1 MVLGRFLFSLCLIAG
16 VTVLYTVIGG
26 MKAVVYTDSIQW
38 VVLLVGL
45 VAFAIPAAILELGG
59 IAAISHELPPEFFS
73 LGNVDAITF
82 INWMVTIVPIW
93 WVAMTLYQRI
103 YACRN
108 VADARKAWLLAG
120 VLEYPT
126 IAFAG
131 VFLGMCA
138 RVAFPDAESEMGLPL
153 LIQHVLPIGVVGIVV
168 AAYFSA
174 IMSTADS
181 CLMASSGNFVNDILQ
196 RRFMPRATQSSVL
209 RVSQWMTLLVGVV
222 AVVVASRFERV
233 LDAILYAYSFMVS
246 GLFVPTLGAL
256 FWKRS
261 STAGAFWAMLLGGS
275 TTVLLQLDVLEVP
288 ASWGM
293 SKLDPSLFGIACAG
307 IVFVALSVTVPD
319 GARRSRGNA

>member
-1 MVLGRFLFSLCLIAG
+1 
-16 VTVLYTVIGG
+16 
-26 MKAVVYTDSIQW
+26 
-38 VVLLVGL
+38 
-45 VAFAIPAAILELGG
+45 
-59 IAAISHELPPEFFS
+59 
-73 LGNVDAITF
+73 
-82 INWMVTIVPIW
+82 
-93 WVAMTLYQRI
+93 
-103 YACRN
+103 
-108 VADARKAWLLAG
+108 
-120 VLEYPT
+120 
-126 IAFAG
+126 
-131 VFLGMCA
+131 
-138 RVAFPDAESEMGLPL
+138 
-153 LIQHVLPIGVVGIVV
+153 VLPIGVVGIVV